1 LAHQAKTSGAN
12 GCADRHFS
20 RSRRGSRKQERR
32 DIRGSDQEQED
43 NATHQQQERLAIL
56 TAQQ

>member
-1 LAHQAKTSGAN
+1 MSGAN